1 MAYKAL
7 YRRYR
12 PNNFDEV
19 MGQKY
24 IIQTIK
30 NSIINDKIGHA
41 YLFSGPRGIGKT
53 TIARIIAKAVN
64 CPNAKDGN
72 PCNEKDCPVCSS
84 VNEGS
89 AIDVVEI
96 DAASNN
102 GVEEMR
108 SLLEKVNFLPA
119 EFKYKIYIIDEV
131 HMLSISAF
139 NALLKTLEE
148 PPLHV
153 IFVLATTEPHRVPA
167 TILSR
172 CQRFDFKPL
181 SVYEIKEQLAKVA
194 QAEQINIQDDALEV
208 AAEAADGGMRDALSI
223 LDQLAAF
230 GNETITAEDVNN
242 VTGRVDNHDLIKLLK
257 SIAQGKAS
265 DSLDIMNNILNTGKE
280 VSVLVQ
286 SLLSLCRDV
295 ILFQN
300 VKSIEPPHSL
310 FNNEDFIALA
320 QNTKRFKLFKYVDIL
335 NDVQNKIKYTNS
347 PKIYLEVGIVK
358 MIANETPVVT
368 NNNVTV
374 DLSEVNEKIY
384 QLELQIKE
392 QNQVKIPEDL
402 GEFKDYTKSKLEF
415 LEEMVSRCAVP
426 PKDLEERIEILE
438 ENEFGDEIEKRL
450 SALEASI
457 GNSPVIEAKEE
468 VPQDNN
474 YLELMNRLAKL
485 EEAAE
490 QNNNVVSTV
499 VNNDFEAR
507 LNQLENTF
515 NSSLPSI
522 LDQRYDEL
530 QKRLDNLNTPM
541 PQQNS
546 ETINLDDIRLQLEAF
561 QNTFVTADELNQ
573 KLQGLS
579 LEVGTPS
586 SIDLSDVYSRLND
599 LEKSLASLNAP
610 QLETTLVE
618 PNTPAFNEQSQESV
632 DEDFFN
638 MIDEEYHETT
648 ELDKVKENYL
658 SLFNLVQ
665 SLKAEL
671 GSQKNELQAQ
681 ITNIETLKT
690 SVEQLQT
697 KGNDEEA
704 FAEMETKIISV
715 KEYAV
720 KLGTRLS
727 VLEDNLKNNKIEV
740 ERTITPR
747 PQPIQMPPRETQQEL
762 NQVVT
767 PTEAKVEEPAE
778 LPEGQVDDTTRVYN
792 IKTIENILHQSRDR
806 RNMDDKEK
814 INNNWARLGNF
825 VPQSHL
831 GVANT
836 LSGGKVAVNG
846 GNYLII
852 IFEAAKVC
860 NQLMTADYHSKAIQV
875 IRTALQK
882 DYDFIALPRNT
893 WLEIVQEYK
902 SQYHMGVKYPTL
914 SPINNPELKVIN
926 VVNKENFKTTSA
938 QNYDRAK
945 QIFGQNLIKEVKN

>member
-30 NSIINDKIGHA
+30 NAIINEKIGHA

-72 PCNEKDCPVCSS
+72 PCNDENCPVCHA

-108 SLLEKVNFLPA
+108 ALLEKVNFLPA

-153 IFVLATTEPHRVPA
+153 IFILATTEPHRVPS

-181 SVYEIKEQLAKVA
+181 SVFEIKEQLSKVTK
-194 QAEQINIQDDALEV
+194 EENIKISSEALEV
-208 AAEAADGGMRDALSI
+208 IAEAADGGMRDALSI
-223 LDQLAAF
+223 LDQLASF
-230 GNETITAEDVNN
+230 GDEEITAEDVNN
-242 VTGRVDNHDLIKLLK
+242 VTGRVDSRDLIKLLK
-257 SIAQGKAS
+257 AIAQGKAS
-265 DSLDIMNNILNTGKE
+265 DALDIMNSVLNTGKE

-300 VKSIEPPHSL
+300 VKSVEPTQSL
-310 FNNEDFIALA
+310 FNNDDFVALA

-335 NDVQNKIKYTNS
+335 NDIQNKIKYTNA

-358 MIANETPVVT
+358 MIANEAPVVS

-374 DLSEVNEKIY
+374 DLSEVNDKIY

-392 QNQVKIPEDL
+392 QSNVKIPEDL
-402 GEFKDYTKSKLEF
+402 GEFKDFTKSKLEF

-450 SALEASI
+450 SALEQVVSTGIPAATIENAEVASPDY
-457 GNSPVIEAKEE
+457 N
-468 VPQDNN
+468 
-474 YLELMNRLAKL
+474 ELMNRLANL
-485 EEAAE
+485 EAQVSANQTNISAPSVDTSALEDRI
-490 QNNNVVSTV
+490 NN
-499 VNNDFEAR
+499 
-507 LNQLENTF
+507 LENTF
-515 NSSLPSI
+515 NTNIPQI

-530 QKRLDNLNTPM
+530 TNKINALSSGNPVSPAEPM
-541 PQQNS
+541 
-546 ETINLDDIRLQLEAF
+546 NLDDIRLQLEAF
-561 QNTFVTADELNQ
+561 QNTFITAEELNQ
-573 KLQGLS
+573 KLQSLNLGEANSSNLELEDIYNRLNS
-579 LEVGTPS
+579 LEA
-586 SIDLSDVYSRLND
+586 
-599 LEKSLASLNAP
+599 SLANANRSEPMMAQPEP
-610 QLETTLVE
+610 QPLASEE
-618 PNTPAFNEQSQESV
+618 DNV

-638 MIDEEYHETT
+638 MIDENYQETS

-665 SLKAEL
+665 NL
-671 GSQKNELQAQ
+671 KNELANQKSALQAQ
-681 ITNIETLKT
+681 INDIEALKTNIE
-690 SVEQLQT
+690 QLQE
-697 KGNDEEA
+697 KGTDEEA
-704 FAEMETKIISV
+704 LAEIETKINSV

-727 VLEDNLKNNKIEV
+727 VLEDSVKNNKAEP
-740 ERTITPR
+740 ERTIAPR
-747 PQPIQMPPRETQQEL
+747 PQPIDVPPRETQQEL
-762 NQVVT
+762 NQVVA
-767 PTEAKVEEPAE
+767 PVEAKEEEE
-778 LPEGQVDDTTRVYN
+778 LPEGQVDDTMRVYN

-806 RNMDDKEK
+806 RNMEDKEK
-814 INNNWARLGNF
+814 IANNWSRLGNF
-825 VPQSHL
+825 VPQTHL

-836 LSGGKVAVNG
+836 LSSGKVAVNG

-852 IFEAAKVC
+852 VYESAKTC
-860 NQLMTADYHSKAIQV
+860 NQLMTADYHTKALQV

-882 DYDFIALPRNT
+882 DYDFIALPKNT
-893 WLEIVQEYK
+893 WLDIVNEYK

-926 VVNKENFKTTSA
+926 VVNRDSFKTASA
-938 QNYDRAK
+938 QNYDKAK

>member
-30 NSIINDKIGHA
+30 NSIVNGKIGHA

-64 CPNAKDGN
+64 CPNAQDGN
-72 PCNEKDCPVCSS
+72 PCNEENCPVCGA
-84 VNEGS
+84 VNNGS
-89 AIDVVEI
+89 AIDVIEI

-108 SLLEKVNFLPA
+108 ALLEKVNFLPA

-148 PPLHV
+148 PPLYV
-153 IFVLATTEPHRVPA
+153 IFILATTEPHRVPA

-181 SVYEIKEQLAKVA
+181 SVYEIKEQLIKVA
-194 QAEQINIQDDALEV
+194 EKENIKINNEALEV
-208 AAEAADGGMRDALSI
+208 IAEAADGGMRDALSI
-223 LDQLAAF
+223 LDQLASF
-230 GNETITAEDVNN
+230 GDEEITAEDVNN
-242 VTGRVDNHDLIKLLK
+242 VTGRVDNRDLIKLLK
-257 SIAQGKAS
+257 AIAQGKAS
-265 DSLDIMNNILNTGKE
+265 DSLDIMNNVLNTGKE

-300 VKSIEPPHSL
+300 VKSVEPAHSL
-310 FNNEDFIALA
+310 FENEDFIALA

-335 NDVQNKIKYTNS
+335 NDIQNKIKYTNA

-358 MIANETPVVT
+358 MIANEAPVVSS
-368 NNNVTV
+368 NNVSV
-374 DLSEVNEKIY
+374 DLSEVNDKIY
-384 QLELQIKE
+384 QLEQQIKE
-392 QNQVKIPEDL
+392 QNNIKIPEDL
-402 GEFKDYTKSKLEF
+402 GEFKDFTKSKLEF

-438 ENEFGDEIEKRL
+438 ENEFGDDIEKRL
-450 SALEASI
+450 SALEALISN
-457 GNSPVIEAKEE
+457 GAQPTETPIEVAEQ
-468 VPQDNN
+468 PLQDAN
-474 YLELMNRLAKL
+474 YNELLNRLAQLEAAVAARSQEAIAPNPSNL
-485 EEAAE
+485 EE
-490 QNNNVVSTV
+490 
-499 VNNDFEAR
+499 R
-507 LNQLENTF
+507 LDDLENKF
-515 NSSLPSI
+515 NNSIPQI

-530 QKRLDNLNTPM
+530 QNKINSLSIQPIA
-541 PQQNS
+541 PQG
-546 ETINLDDIRLQLEAF
+546 EAINLDDIRLQLEAF
-561 QNTFVTADELNQ
+561 QNTFVTFDELER
-573 KLQGLS
+573 KLSGINLS
-579 LEVGTPS
+579 DATQAN
-586 SIDLSDVYSRLND
+586 IDLSEIYERLNN
-599 LEKSLASLNAP
+599 LEKGLVKADIP
-610 QLETTLVE
+610 VIEETPV
-618 PNTPAFNEQSQESV
+618 AMEQPEDDNV

-638 MIDEEYHETT
+638 MIDESYQETS
-648 ELDKVKENYL
+648 EIDKVKENYL

-665 SLKAEL
+665 NMKAEMAN
-671 GSQKNELQAQ
+671 QKSELQVQ
-681 ITNIETLKT
+681 IASLEAIKASL
-690 SVEQLQT
+690 EQLQ
-697 KGNDEEA
+697 NQESNAEA
-704 FAEMETKIISV
+704 LAELETKINSV

-720 KLGTRLS
+720 KLGTRIS
-727 VLEDNLKNNKIEV
+727 VLEDNIKNNKVEA

-747 PQPIQMPPRETQQEL
+747 PQPIQMPPRESQQEL
-762 NQVVT
+762 NQVVE
-767 PTEAKVEEPAE
+767 PVEAKEEE
-778 LPEGQVDDTTRVYN
+778 LPEGQVDDTARVYN

-814 INNNWARLGNF
+814 ISNNWNKLGNF
-825 VPQSHL
+825 VPQTHL

-852 IFEAAKVC
+852 IYDAAKVC
-860 NQLMTADYHSKAIQV
+860 NQLMTADYHTKALQV

-882 DYDFIALPRNT
+882 DYDFIALPKNT
-893 WLEIVQEYK
+893 WLEIVNEYK

-914 SPINNPELKVIN
+914 SPIKNPELKVIN
-926 VVNKENFKTTSA
+926 VVNRDNFKTTSA
-938 QNYDRAK
+938 QNYDKAK